1 MPSSNDVRAWQTYE
15 LGPGSRNTG
24 LEFNVGSLKLLSS
37 VEYRFP
43 VFNKLKGALFI
54 DAGNIWD
61 ITGSSFVDQDAKF
74 NNLSSLK
81 DIAIGSGFGAR
92 FDFSFLILRFDVGF
106 KTYEPYL
113 TGSRWLKNYNFTN
126 AVYNIGINYP
136 F

>member
-1 MPSSNDVRAWQTYE
+1 M
-15 LGPGSRNTG
+15 
-24 LEFNVGSLKLLSS
+24 EFNVGSFKFLSS
-37 VEYRFP
+37 AEYRFP

-61 ITGSSFVDQDAKF
+61 ITGSDFVDENAKF
-74 NNLSSLK
+74 SGLSSLK
-81 DIAIGSGFGAR
+81 DMAIGSGFGAR
-92 FDFSFLILRFDVGF
+92 VDFSFLILRFDVGF

-113 TGSRWLKNYNFTN
+113 TEGKWFKNYNFAN